1 MLLIEAKSAG
11 FSAVVCHEYPGLT
24 MVLCPLGPGIHPL
37 MVSPHCRRVI
47 RVRDGHVVGMVEK
60 GGMVMMV
67 SIVTMSVVMRNMT
80 ETMTCQSVTFI
91 SKIFINVNLFY
102 FMSLVLPIIWIVL
115 TWSSVYV
122 VIRFLHCCRS

>member
-37 MVSPHCRRVI
+37 MVSP
-47 RVRDGHVVGMVEK
+47 RVRGGHEVGMVEIVWM
-60 GGMVMMV
+60 GIMMV

-80 ETMTCQSVTFI
+80 ETMTSQSVTFI

-102 FMSLVLPIIWIVL
+102 FMALFLPIIWIVL
-115 TWSSVYV
+115 TWSS
-122 VIRFLHCCRS
+122 I

>member
-24 MVLCPLGPGIHPL
+24 MVLCPLAPGIHPL

-47 RVRDGHVVGMVEK
+47 VQRGGHEVGMVEK
-60 GGMVMMV
+60 GGMEVVTIMMV
-67 SIVTMSVVMRNMT
+67 SIVTMSVVMRNVT

-91 SKIFINVNLFY
+91 SKIFINVIY
-102 FMSLVLPIIWIVL
+102 FI
-115 TWSSVYV
+115 
-122 VIRFLHCCRS
+122 